1 MNSKQ
6 VSYPQADRYSYLWLL
21 IGIVLS
27 ALSFT
32 AYGKWVIP
40 LAAWFANIFI
50 LRFMRSQ
57 RRVWLAYLILVVANA
72 LYMWFVL
79 PSFLARLRPSIVI
92 GSALAGSLIP
102 VVDRLLVARLR
113 GFTATLVFPLVA
125 TAFEFALATMNP
137 LGSAGMT
144 AYSQYDNLPLLQLVS
159 VTGMLGITFLIAWF
173 ASVVNWAWEQEWE
186 WRTIRRGA
194 AIYAG
199 LLLLVLAYGEAR
211 LWLAPTAANTVRV
224 AGVIPVDFRAKQAE
238 MMPATTQDWAA
249 FRRMSQERV
258 PLYFDATIREA
269 RAGAKLVLWPEF
281 AAPVAKEDEA
291 ALIARGKE
299 VAQQE
304 GIYLGMSMGTLYQD
318 PQTPYEQK
326 ILIIDPAGDVVLEHF
341 KYGGVGFEGNRV
353 NGDGILRTAQTPF
366 GILSAVICWDT
377 DFPRTVSQAGR
388 NGTDIL
394 LSPSLGERG
403 ISPLHSYMAV
413 LRAIENGVSLVRV
426 GDNEL
431 SIITD
436 PYGRVLASL
445 DYFTAG
451 ERVIVAQVPT
461 QHVFTIY
468 SVIGDLLGWL
478 AVVGLLVLIGVALL
492 VRHKAAPLGAPPME
506 RPMPV

>member
-1 MNSKQ
+1 MNTKL
-6 VSYPQADRYSYLWLL
+6 VTYPQADRYSYLWLL

-27 ALSFT
+27 AFSFT

-50 LRFMRSQ
+50 LRFVRSQ

-72 LYMWFVL
+72 IYMWFVL
-79 PSFLARLRPSIVI
+79 PSFLAPLRPSIVI
-92 GSALAGSLIP
+92 GLALAGSLIP
-102 VVDRLLVARLR
+102 TVDRLLVARLR

-173 ASVVNWAWEQEWE
+173 ASVVNWAWERDWE
-186 WRTIRRGA
+186 WAAIRRGVA
-194 AIYAG
+194 LYAG
-199 LLLLVLAYGEAR
+199 ILLLVLAYGEAR
-211 LWLAPTAANTVRV
+211 LWFAPTAENTVRV
-224 AGVIPVDFRAKQAE
+224 AGVIPVDFRARQAE
-238 MMPATTQDWAA
+238 LMPATTQDWEA
-249 FRRMSQERV
+249 FRSMSQERF

-269 RAGAKLVLWPEF
+269 QAGAKLVLWPEF

-291 ALIARGKE
+291 ALIARGQE

-366 GILSAVICWDT
+366 GVISAVICWDT

-403 ISPLHSYMAV
+403 ISPLHSTMAV
-413 LRAIENGVSLVRV
+413 MRAIENGVSLVRV

-431 SIITD
+431 SIIAD
-436 PYGRVLASL
+436 PYGRVLATM
-445 DYFTAG
+445 DFFTAG

-461 QHVFTIY
+461 QGVFTIY
-468 SVIGDLLGWL
+468 SVIGDLVGWVSV
-478 AVVGLLVLIGVALL
+478 AGLIVMVGVAFWGGRKMIA
-492 VRHKAAPLGAPPME
+492 VSAPQAE
-506 RPMPV
+506 RPLAI